1 MKCRRSL
8 LMASSLVMSI
18 GALTAPVQASPW
30 QHDASI
36 YAIYDFNDVKG
47 SLLQEEELSEG
58 SLIYLR
64 RIKAAAEV
72 SYNDKFSFSVAAE
85 YKEPDKK
92 SSLDELFIGY
102 KMTDKIEWTLGKFK
116 EPLGLENQL
125 SLRHQPLLERSTPT
139 QAFLFGRNDG
149 VAVAVEYDTW
159 TLNLALTEREAES
172 KRYDDSYAQI
182 LRATYAPLHTKKK
195 FIHLGFDYSTRKGI
209 EDQYDINEPVLAAG
223 LDNLI
228 HSPNF
233 AAEKINLMGFEFAAR
248 YHHLLLQSEYFEQ
261 TIKREAIVDQSMNG
275 YYVMAVYTLL
285 GDERDYKH
293 GKLKFTKKNTHT
305 LEIATRYSSTELT
318 PIFQGDDADVTS
330 IALNYYYQKYLRL
343 SLEYQDVE
351 VLSSGRTKTK
361 ELSGKSIAGRV
372 QLAF

>member
-1 MKCRRSL
+1 M
-8 LMASSLVMSI
+8 
-18 GALTAPVQASPW
+18 
-30 QHDASI
+30 
-36 YAIYDFNDVKG
+36 
-47 SLLQEEELSEG
+47 
-58 SLIYLR
+58 
-64 RIKAAAEV
+64 
-72 SYNDKFSFSVAAE
+72 
-85 YKEPDKK
+85 
-92 SSLDELFIGY
+92 
-102 KMTDKIEWTLGKFK
+102 
-116 EPLGLENQL
+116 GLENQL

-139 QAFLFGRNDG
+139 QAFLFGRNEG

-172 KRYDDSYAQI
+172 ERYDDSYAKI

-233 AAEKINLMGFEFAAR
+233 AAEKINLMGLEFAAR

-275 YYVMAVYTLL
+275 YYLMAVYTLL
-285 GDERDYKH
+285 GDERGYKN
-293 GKLKFTKKNTHT
+293 GKLKFSKKNTHT
-305 LEIATRYSSTELT
+305 LEIATRYSNIELT
-318 PIFQGDDADVTS
+318 PIFQGDDADIRS
-330 IALNYYYQKYLRL
+330 ITLNYYYQKYLRL

-351 VLSSGRTKTK
+351 VLSSGRKNSK
-361 ELSGKSIAGRV
+361 ELYGESIAGRI